1 MKKILTVSFLVSIR
15 PAFFSFPITLRM
27 HTGFVH
33 TLVGFFIGDYFFHN
47 PDEFRSLIANTGM
60 VPLLVLS
67 ILMYLI
73 GVALILYHEYDRRK
87 SKSEQPPLES

>member
-1 MKKILTVSFLVSIR
+1 MKKILTVSFPLGLVLFVTGLSI
-15 PAFFSFPITLRM
+15 FLVFLFSS
-27 HTGFVH
+27 
-33 TLVGFFIGDYFFHN
+33 LVGFFIGDYFFHN

-73 GVALILYHEYDRRK
+73 GVSHILYHEYDRRK
-87 SKSEQPPLES
+87 SKSEQPPLEG

>member
-1 MKKILTVSFLVSIR
+1 MKKILTVSFPLGLILLVTGLSI
-15 PAFFSFPITLRM
+15 FLVFLFSS
-27 HTGFVH
+27 
-33 TLVGFFIGDYFFHN
+33 LVGFFIGDYFFHN

-87 SKSEQPPLES
+87 SKSEQPPLEN

>member
-1 MKKILTVSFLVSIR
+1 MKKILTVSFPLGLVLFVTGLSI
-15 PAFFSFPITLRM
+15 FLVFLFSS
-27 HTGFVH
+27 
-33 TLVGFFIGDYFFHN
+33 LVGFFIGDYFFHN

-73 GVALILYHEYDRRK
+73 GVALILYHEYDRHK
-87 SKSEQPPLES
+87 SKSEQPPLKS

>member
-1 MKKILTVSFLVSIR
+1 MKKILTVSFPLGLVLFVTGLSI
-15 PAFFSFPITLRM
+15 FLVFLFSS
-27 HTGFVH
+27 
-33 TLVGFFIGDYFFHN
+33 LVGFFIGDYFFDN

-73 GVALILYHEYDRRK
+73 GVALILYHEYDRHK

>member
-1 MKKILTVSFLVSIR
+1 MKKILTVSFPLGLILLVTGLSIFLVFLF
-15 PAFFSFPITLRM
+15 ASLLGFLIGGWGITPDQF
-27 HTGFVH
+27 HYIFIESTG
-33 TLVGFFIGDYFFHN
+33 L
-47 PDEFRSLIANTGM
+47 A
-60 VPLLVLS
+60 PLLVLS

>member
-1 MKKILTVSFLVSIR
+1 MKKILTVSFPLGLVLFVTGLSV
-15 PAFFSFPITLRM
+15 FLVFLFSS
-27 HTGFVH
+27 
-33 TLVGFFIGDYFFHN
+33 LVGFFIGDYFFHN

-73 GVALILYHEYDRRK
+73 GIALILYHEYDRRK